1 MTSRFSEGLVCG
13 ITISVL
19 SVITGCGGD
28 GGQDTA
34 LPAAPVAAPTSVS
47 GTVAKGIVKQAK
59 VLVCRIVNGIPE
71 TDATCAAG
79 STGSDG
85 SFNVTLTDGFTGPAV
100 VKVIAGAT
108 SAMLDETIG
117 SYIPYDMT
125 MRSVIPAVSS
135 KSITY
140 ITPFSEMATSWTR
153 TTGNDA
159 AGITLAMGQ
168 LQQLISKSGVDLTI
182 KPVIDLQI
190 NGSDPVML
198 GKQAN
203 MVKQL
208 ARVTMM
214 AKRSPDVNDS
224 SGGVHCNTPGTSTTQ
239 QIACATSAMSGAM
252 TRGANAAAQSVSRIV
267 PAMMAEEPTSVT
279 MAIIKL
285 DGTLTMEVA
294 DMTNAAS
301 IESAMRKAGMASS
314 SVANNVRI
322 MMLQMH

>member
-1 MTSRFSEGLVCG
+1 MKSRLSKGIARG

-19 SVITGCGGD
+19 SAITGCGGD
-28 GGQDTA
+28 GDLDT
-34 LPAAPVAAPTSVS
+34 PSPIAAPTSVS

-59 VLVCRIVNGIPE
+59 VLVCRIMNGVPE

-85 SFNVTLTDGFTGPAV
+85 SFSVTLSDGFTGPAI
-100 VKVIAGAT
+100 VKAIPSEA
-108 SAMLDETIG
+108 SWMLDETIG

-125 MRSVIPAVSS
+125 MRSVIPAISS
-135 KSITY
+135 KSIAY

-168 LQQLISKSGVDLTI
+168 VQQLLSRSGVDLMV
-182 KPVIDLQI
+182 KPMIDLQSS
-190 NGSDPVML
+190 GSDPVML

-214 AKRSPDVNDS
+214 AKRSPGVDDS
-224 SGGVHCNTPGTSTTQ
+224 SGGVHCNTAGTSTTQ
-239 QIACATSAMSGAM
+239 QIACAVDAMSGAM
-252 TRGANAAAQSVSRIV
+252 TRGSNAAAQSISRIV
-267 PAMMAEEPTSVT
+267 PAMMAEQPASVT
-279 MAIIKL
+279 MAIIRA
-285 DGTLTMEVA
+285 DGTLVMEVA
-294 DMTNAAS
+294 DMADAAS
-301 IESAMRKAGMASS
+301 MESAMRNAGMASS
-314 SVANNVRI
+314 SVSNNVQI
-322 MMLQMH
+322 MMLQMR